1 MTHDLAIVG
10 AGPAGAWAAYRLA
23 RAGARVIVIDGSHPR
38 EKPCGGGV
46 TGRALAL
53 VSDAF
58 DTSTLPATV
67 IRAVRF
73 TDCANLQTANRQG
86 AHHEAADHQA
96 ADHYQAIVPL
106 ETHGVTSSSALVVA
120 SRAAFDARLLDA
132 ARLAGAELLAA
143 RVTDLAVD
151 AGGVRIETSAGPRRA
166 AFVIGADGANS
177 FVRRRVAQPFRRH
190 QLSTATGYF
199 AHGVTSDEIAIEIV
213 ADPPGYLW
221 SFPRQTHLAI
231 GICAQAD
238 AGIGVAAL
246 RAAAAR
252 WLRAAHLADG
262 AALETYSW
270 PIPSLGAADFSH
282 LTLAGPRW
290 CLAGDAAGLVDP
302 ITREGIFFALQSGAF
317 AAQAA
322 MSGDP
327 ARAYAARVNDAIS
340 PELRR
345 AAQLKAGFFRPGFA
359 RLLVDA
365 LRHSDAIRRVM
376 ADLVAGRQSY
386 DGLKWRLAKT
396 LELGLAWR
404 WIRSG

>member
-10 AGPAGAWAAYRLA
+10 AGPAGAWAACVLA
-23 RAGARVIVIDGSHPR
+23 RAGARVTIIDGSHPR

-53 VSDAF
+53 VSGAI
-58 DTSTLPATV
+58 DTASLPATV

-73 TDCANLQTANRQG
+73 TGCANAP
-86 AHHEAADHQA
+86 AADVRPANVQV
-96 ADHYQAIVPL
+96 IVPL
-106 ETHGVTSSSALVVA
+106 DAHGVTASSALVVA

-143 RVTDLAVD
+143 RVTGLAID
-151 AGGVRIETSAGPRRA
+151 TDGVRIETSAGPRRA

-177 FVRRRVAQPFRRH
+177 LVRRRVAQPFRRD
-190 QLSTATGYF
+190 QLSAATGYF

-213 ADPPGYLW
+213 GDPPGYIW

-238 AGIGVAAL
+238 AGVGVAAL
-246 RAAAAR
+246 RAR
-252 WLRAAHLADG
+252 TVEWLRATHLADD
-262 AALETYSW
+262 APLEAYSW
-270 PIPSLGAADFSH
+270 PIPSLSAADFSH
-282 LTLAGPRW
+282 LTLSGPRW

-302 ITREGIFFALQSGAF
+302 ITREGITFALQSGGF
-317 AAQAA
+317 AAEAA
-322 MSGDP
+322 LSGDP
-327 ARAYAARVNDAIS
+327 ARTYSSRVDDEIS

-345 AAQLKAGFFRPGFA
+345 AAQLKAGFFRPRFT

-365 LRHSDAIRRVM
+365 LRHSEAVRRVM

-386 DGLKWRLAKT
+386 SGLKWRLART

-404 WIRSG
+404 WIRSRT